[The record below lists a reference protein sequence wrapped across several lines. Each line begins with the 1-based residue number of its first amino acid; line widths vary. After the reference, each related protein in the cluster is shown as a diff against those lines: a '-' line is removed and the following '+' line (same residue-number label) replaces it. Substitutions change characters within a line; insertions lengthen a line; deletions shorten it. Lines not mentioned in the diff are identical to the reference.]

1 MISGTYQGHIRVLGA
16 QFPSLAPVGLMGC
29 QGDPV
34 PPFTAPNLEQ
44 SYLAQRSQEGQAQQ
58 HPGVGIH
65 SGWLRWAVASTTGD
79 PCTFPAPVILR

>member
-1 MISGTYQGHIRVLGA
+1 MRSVTRQGHIRVLGA

-29 QGDPV
+29 QGDPA

-44 SYLAQRSQEGQAQQ
+44 GYPAQRSQGGQARQ

-65 SGWLRWAVASTTGD
+65 CGLLAVASTTGD
-79 PCTFPAPVILR
+79 PCDFPAPVILR